1 VDNELGSAAI
11 GSEYAQPSLERSSGM
26 KQARDLTCVGSGEA
40 PPSPPD
46 LASWYAPGLSDAL
59 GDRLLMFD
67 NTHAP
72 SLELLRI
79 RSGLA
84 STPGFERALRER
96 VRSLADFLHESF
108 ARVRTVER
116 LEPDGELAVVSNHTA
131 GRRLSEVLKEAQGP
145 AFATALVRQL
155 TPALADLQQ
164 HADGIAHG
172 ALSAD
177 RIIVTPTGRLVIVEH
192 VLGSALEILRLP
204 SSRLIE
210 LGIPV
215 PPTRSAA
222 RLDGRTDFFQLGA
235 IAVSLLLGRRLNP
248 DEYPRVELLL
258 DQLAQASHYDPAA
271 HFPFLRHWIE
281 RALQLDGGA
290 FESASDAL
298 EALDGLAPAPSFV
311 EGHDEAAHRRL
322 VESNADGRVPS
333 ALGALAPAAAEGGVR
348 SEIERRVPSNVEAPV
363 PNNVDGPVPSNVEAP
378 VPNKGEAIVPSHVA
392 EPVSRNAEGPA
403 PGATARPP
411 QRIIKKIV
419 PNKIEEPVQSRIETP
434 VPSKVEGPQLPAQAA
449 DSIANEENIDAR
461 GIRQVTFP
469 TNTSGAQAA
478 ALQST
483 SPVGRT
489 AAAVAGPAT
498 TNQDAAT
505 SHRTKSAGR
514 LIAALTLLASA
525 EAGVIAALLYRGWVA
540 PEQSIV
546 VEASDP
552 GARVIVDRRAAGRTP
567 VQLPIPFGTTSI
579 RVVTALPG
587 QATRTNELATNGDSA
602 PRPTDAR
609 PGDRPAG
616 ASSPRMASIQLSS
629 PIAVE
634 VFAGN
639 RLLGSAPGKPLLLA
653 PGRHELQIVN
663 TALGYRSRQT
673 VDLKPGQA
681 AQLSVS
687 PPKGRVSINAVPWAE
702 VSIDGKTVGET
713 PLGNVAVPIGEHE
726 FTFRHPKLGERRQK
740 AIVRSEGV
748 TRVTADLQ
756 R

>member
-1 VDNELGSAAI
+1 
-11 GSEYAQPSLERSSGM
+11 M
-26 KQARDLTCVGSGEA
+26 KHARDLTCVGSGEA
-40 PPSPPD
+40 PPSPPH

-79 RSGLA
+79 RSELA

-96 VRSLADFLHESF
+96 VQSLADFLHESF

-145 AFATALVRQL
+145 AFATALIRQL

-177 RIIVTPTGRLVIVEH
+177 RIIVAPTGRLVIVEH

-248 DEYPRVELLL
+248 DEYSRVELLL

-311 EGHDEAAHRRL
+311 EGHDDAAHRRL
-322 VESNADGRVPS
+322 VESNVDGRVPS
-333 ALGALAPAAAEGGVR
+333 ALGGLAPAAAEGGVP
-348 SEIERRVPSNVEAPV
+348 SEIEGHVPST
-363 PNNVDGPVPSNVEAP
+363 VEAP
-378 VPNKGEAIVPSHVA
+378 VPNKGEAIVPRHVA
-392 EPVSRNAEGPA
+392 EPVSRNAGGPA

-411 QRIIKKIV
+411 ERIIKKFV
-419 PNKIEEPVQSRIETP
+419 PNRIEGPVPSRIETP
-434 VPSKVEGPQLPAQAA
+434 VPNKVEGALLPAHAA

-461 GIRQVTFP
+461 GIRQVTPFP
-469 TNTSGAQAA
+469 KNTSGEQAA
-478 ALQST
+478 APQST

-489 AAAVAGPAT
+489 AAAVARPAT

-525 EAGVIAALLYRGWVA
+525 EAGAIAALLYRGWVA

-552 GARVIVDRRAAGRTP
+552 GARVIVDGRAASGTP

-726 FTFRHPKLGERRQK
+726 FTFRHPQLGERRQK